1 MVASSTTFQ
10 SIGFGITGG
19 ASCFCRYCYSFL
31 NLVVVWLTQD
41 LHLLSW
47 FAFAVAAAAAVFQV
61 VVVGGGGLIQQRAIL
76 EFASVVSTKLG
87 FQVIVVPQS
96 MVAVCCLQKVSSRPI
111 VEKPEDFV
119 DENFRGSGL
128 YRTTAT
134 TPRTSTTTLNS
145 VSS

>member
-10 SIGFGITGG
+10 SIGFGITCG
-19 ASCFCRYCYSFL
+19 ASCFCRYCYSF
-31 NLVVVWLTQD
+31 VVWLTQD
-41 LHLLSW
+41 LHLLSG

-61 VVVGGGGLIQQRAIL
+61 VVVGGGGLIQQLAIL

-87 FQVIVVPQS
+87 FQVIIVPQS

-134 TPRTSTTTLNS
+134 TPRTSTTTLSS

>member
-47 FAFAVAAAAAVFQV
+47 FAFAVAAAAVFRV
-61 VVVGGGGLIQQRAIL
+61 VVVGGGGGLIQQRAIL

-134 TPRTSTTTLNS
+134 TPRTSTTTLSS
-145 VSS
+145 VSP

>member
-31 NLVVVWLTQD
+31 NLVVVWLMQD

-47 FAFAVAAAAAVFQV
+47 FAFVVAAAAVFGV

-134 TPRTSTTTLNS
+134 MPRTSTTTLSS

>member
-10 SIGFGITGG
+10 SIGFGITCG
-19 ASCFCRYCYSFL
+19 ASCFCRYCYSFW
-31 NLVVVWLTQD
+31 NLVVVWLMQD

-47 FAFAVAAAAAVFQV
+47 FAFAVAAAAVFRV
-61 VVVGGGGLIQQRAIL
+61 VVGGGGGLIQQRAIL

-134 TPRTSTTTLNS
+134 TPRTSTTTLSS

>member
-19 ASCFCRYCYSFL
+19 ASCFCRYCYSFW
-31 NLVVVWLTQD
+31 NLVVVWLMQD

-47 FAFAVAAAAAVFQV
+47 FAFAVAAAAVFRV
-61 VVVGGGGLIQQRAIL
+61 VVVVGGGLIQQRAIL

-134 TPRTSTTTLNS
+134 MPRTSTTTL
-145 VSS
+145 SSFSS